1 MTIRA
6 GSGRIV
12 LLAMLLSL
20 SLILTASAACPGTKL
35 EVLPSAVT
43 IDNTGAG
50 ALTPG
55 MAVVMSVRV
64 DFPDK
69 ENTTYPETSQLELTS
84 GLDNPAWTWNIVRNS
99 LKKPETEERKSR
111 VIISGGVLSWPANVT
126 ESLEIDLYGIAPSV
140 METKK
145 ITVLRILDVAGTTC
159 NAPVYQYDA
168 YILNTTV
175 TRERINSLN
184 AELARLRADATAKNQ
199 TGTSTSLIMEK
210 IDEAQQNLD
219 TANSTPVFEFVSV
232 GLALDRAES
241 AIAAGRHLLEDVP
254 VSGTM
259 LPRQGVTA
267 VQKELPGTPQ
277 QTPASP
283 EPVAN
288 PVFAVLG
295 AGLVVLVLRRNTMR

>member
-1 MTIRA
+1 MSIHAGPGRA
-6 GSGRIV
+6 V
-12 LLAMLLSL
+12 LLAVLLSM
-20 SLILTASAACPGTKL
+20 SLIMTASAACPETKL
-35 EVLPSAVT
+35 KVLPSAVT

-84 GLDNPAWTWNIVRNS
+84 GLDNPAWTWNIVRNG
-99 LKKPETEERKSR
+99 LKKPETEEWKSR
-111 VIISGGVLSWPANVT
+111 VTISGDVLSWPANTT
-126 ESLEIDLYGIAPSV
+126 ESLEIELYGIAPSV

-145 ITVLRILDVAGTTC
+145 ITVLRILDVAGSTC

-184 AELARLRADATAKNQ
+184 TELARLKVDAAAKNR
-199 TGTSTSLIMEK
+199 TGASTSLLMEK
-210 IDEAQQNLD
+210 IDEAQQDLE

-232 GLALDRAES
+232 GLALNRAES

-254 VSGTM
+254 VSATM
-259 LPRQGVTA
+259 LPRQGATA
-267 VQKELPGTPQ
+267 VQTELPGTPQ

-283 EPVAN
+283 GPVAI